1 MKLSEFNTNEAA
13 DVLCEITP
21 LLDNICT
28 DEALVEKIGKAID
41 QTGMSKYGLYMETL
55 HRLSNATPVL
65 LRTHRLDVFGI
76 LGLLNKKTIDEIGAQ
91 PLMETLNQIKEMLQD
106 EELVAFFGSSLP
118 LGQNA

>member
-55 HRLSNATPVL
+55 HRLSASAPIL
-65 LRTHRLDVFGI
+65 LKTHREDVFGI
-76 LGLLNKKTIDEIGAQ
+76 LAILNNKTVGEIGRQ
-91 PLMETLNQIKEMLQD
+91 PFMETLSQLKDALHD
-106 EELVAFFGSSLP
+106 EKLAVFFGSFKSP
-118 LGQNA
+118 EQNA